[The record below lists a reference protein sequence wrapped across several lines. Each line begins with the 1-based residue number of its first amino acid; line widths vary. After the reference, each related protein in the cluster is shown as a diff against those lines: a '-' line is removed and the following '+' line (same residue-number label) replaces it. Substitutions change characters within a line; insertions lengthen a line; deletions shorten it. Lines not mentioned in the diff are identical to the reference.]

1 MMSVLSDRL
10 QQDVGDPRNYS
21 NNDLCNVI
29 NIGQDARTVIIS
41 KYKECEEAEAYSPS
55 SNYRV
60 FNDHQR
66 QARKRANIRAHDSE
80 ASPSRPTPLP
90 Q

>member
-29 NIGQDARTVIIS
+29 NIGQDARTIIIS
-41 KYKECEEAEAYSPS
+41 KYK
-55 SNYRV
+55 
-60 FNDHQR
+60 
-66 QARKRANIRAHDSE
+66 
-80 ASPSRPTPLP
+80 
-90 Q
+90 